1 MSRQSRYVLASE
13 VANCGTLV
21 MSKVQDASEDE
32 KRSTI
37 EYINEV
43 LTEFQCKRQ
52 FGDDVLEKNWDDF
65 TDDDFE
71 GFMSTGYK
79 LNDYVKLWF
88 KQSDVFNSVY
98 IMNKVM
104 PQERLETI
112 VRDIF
117 ADKECGDV
125 FRIKGFLPV
134 NDTGWIE
141 LNATAKKTEV
151 RPIENGQE
159 IIIVIGSNLVEDKIK
174 RYFE

>member
-1 MSRQSRYVLASE
+1 MNFYIRQ
-13 VANCGTLV
+13 
-21 MSKVQDASEDE
+21 
-32 KRSTI
+32 I
-37 EYINEV
+37 
-43 LTEFQCKRQ
+43 
-52 FGDDVLEKNWDDF
+52 
-65 TDDDFE
+65 
-71 GFMSTGYK
+71 
-79 LNDYVKLWF
+79 KLWF

-141 LNATAKKTEV
+141 LNATVKKTEV